1 MSYGTEQ
8 SPRDARWQSEARAI
22 APRILRRKEFR
33 QPWPAERLTLA
44 VVKEIGHPAD
54 LRSMGWVIRDLA
66 DAGRI
71 RRVGIG
77 RATVLRH
84 HAMSP
89 LWEAS

>member
-1 MSYGTEQ
+1 MSYGTVQ
-8 SPRDARWQSEARAI
+8 SPRDSRWQSEARAI

-71 RRVGIG
+71 RRSGMG

-84 HAMSP
+84 GAWSQ
-89 LWEAS
+89 LWVAA